1 MRALQKER
9 AGFTLIELLIVVA
22 IIAILAAIA
31 VPNFLEAQTRSKV
44 ARAKS
49 DLRTIAT
56 AVEAYTVD
64 WGVVPIGFWESDQWQ
79 PSHFGL
85 SEALGMIM
93 VYVRMTTPVAYMTTP
108 PLDVFSRLNL
118 IAHSG
123 QRTTNDYAARLYAY
137 NSIRDRTLQGR
148 QMASVYVTAYI
159 RGATWVAHSLGP
171 SYDYSPDTRGKQIV
185 RVPGRL
191 PSTNQYMGYPDL
203 IYDPTNGTISYG
215 YIIRDSK
222 EAY

>member
-1 MRALQKER
+1 MNER
-9 AGFTLIELLIVVA
+9 QRWHTGFTLIELLIVVA

-44 ARAKS
+44 SRVKS

-56 AVEAYTVD
+56 AVEAYAVD
-64 WGVVPIGFWESDQWQ
+64 WGVVPIGFWESSQWQ

-85 SEALGMIM
+85 SDELGMIM
-93 VYVRMTTPVAYMTTP
+93 VYVRMTTPVAYMTNP

-118 IAHSG
+118 IAHTG
-123 QRTTNDYAARLYAY
+123 QRTTNDYAARLFAY
-137 NSIRDRTLQGR
+137 NSIRDATLQGR
-148 QMASVYVTAYI
+148 AMAAVYVTAYT

-171 SYDYSPDTRGKQIV
+171 SYDYSPDPRGKQIV

-215 YIIRDSK
+215 YIIRDNK
-222 EAY
+222 EQY